1 MRGTE
6 RKDGPRNIKEM
17 LTEMKDISESIVDLG
32 YSAVIFNSEEIAK
45 EVKDLEET
53 MDELL
58 NEMRVMAIMAA
69 RSREEAEQM
78 AATLQ
83 VAAAAEK
90 ISDAAGDIVRLLD
103 IDIEKRPFL
112 SSILAGADE
121 KIRSVAI
128 SPGSDL
134 SGRAVG
140 DLEVE
145 SETGV
150 RIIAIKRKKRWIY
163 EVDGDTRMKAGDYL
177 VVRGVED
184 GFDRLS
190 DVAQGVSPWS

>member
-1 MRGTE
+1 MRVSE

-32 YSAVIFNSEEIAK
+32 YSAVIFNSEDMAK
-45 EVKDLEET
+45 EVKVLEDT

-58 NEMRVMAIMAA
+58 NEMRVTAILAA
-69 RSREEAEQM
+69 RTQEDAEQM

-90 ISDAAGDIVRLLD
+90 ISDAAGDIVRLLE

-128 SPGSDL
+128 SQGSDL
-134 SGRAVG
+134 SGRVVG

-150 RIIAIKRKKRWIY
+150 RIIAIKRRKRWIY

-184 GFDRLS
+184 GFDRLR

>member
-1 MRGTE
+1 MRGTD
-6 RKDGPRNIKEM
+6 RKEGPRNIKEM

-32 YSAVIFNSEEIAK
+32 YSAVIFNSEDMAN
-45 EVKDLEET
+45 EVRVLEET

-58 NEMRVMAIMAA
+58 NEMRIMAIMAA
-69 RSREEAEQM
+69 RTHEEAEQM

-83 VAAAAEK
+83 VASAAEK
-90 ISDAAGDIVRLLD
+90 ISNAAGDIVRLLE

-128 SPGSDL
+128 APGSEL
-134 SGRAVG
+134 AGRAVG
-140 DLEVE
+140 ELEVE

-150 RIIAIKRKKRWIY
+150 RIIAIKRRKRWIY
-163 EVDGDTRMKAGDYL
+163 EVDGDTRMKSGDYL

-184 GFDRLS
+184 GFDRLR
-190 DVAQGVSPWS
+190 DVAQGVSQWS

>member
-1 MRGTE
+1 
-6 RKDGPRNIKEM
+6 
-17 LTEMKDISESIVDLG
+17 VDLG
-32 YSAVIFNSEEIAK
+32 YSAVIFNSEDMAN
-45 EVKDLEET
+45 EVRVLEET

-58 NEMRVMAIMAA
+58 NEMRIMAIMAA
-69 RSREEAEQM
+69 RTHEEAEQM

-83 VAAAAEK
+83 VASAAEK
-90 ISDAAGDIVRLLD
+90 ISNAAGDIVRLLE

-128 SPGSDL
+128 APGSEL
-134 SGRAVG
+134 AGRAVG
-140 DLEVE
+140 ELEVE

-150 RIIAIKRKKRWIY
+150 RIIAIKRRKRWIY
-163 EVDGDTRMKAGDYL
+163 EVDGDTRMKSGDYL

-184 GFDRLS
+184 GFDRLR
-190 DVAQGVSPWS
+190 DVAQGVSQWS